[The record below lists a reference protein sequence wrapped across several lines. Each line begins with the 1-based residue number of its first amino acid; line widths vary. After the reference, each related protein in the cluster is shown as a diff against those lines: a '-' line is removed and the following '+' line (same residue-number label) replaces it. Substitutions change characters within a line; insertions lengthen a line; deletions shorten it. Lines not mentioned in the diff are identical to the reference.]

1 MMRQGW
7 VKFVLATVIAAG
19 LAGCGGTGINF
30 IDNFQR
36 VVVEPAGR
44 QFSAFASRI
53 RVDVPPGTFSR
64 SVTFLISQALGLPTL
79 ARILLESA
87 FDLRVEGAF
96 AEGRITLRLR
106 YNLRDLPSGIE
117 EASLR
122 LFRWV
127 DGVRWVDG
135 ELREVVG
142 SRVLPDSGYV
152 EGEVEDPNGTFVVA
166 AAER

>member
-127 DGVRWVDG
+127 DG

>member
-1 MMRQGW
+1 MFRQGW
-7 VKFVLATVIAAG
+7 IKGALVATIGVG
-19 LAGCGGTGINF
+19 LFGCGGTGINF

-36 VVVEPAGR
+36 VVVEPTGR
-44 QFSAFASRI
+44 KFSAFASRI
-53 RVDVPPGTFSR
+53 RIEVPPGTFSR
-64 SVTFLISQALGLPTL
+64 SVTFLISQALGLPPL
-79 ARILLESA
+79 ARILVESA
-87 FDLRVEGAF
+87 FDLRVDGAF
-96 AEGRITLRLR
+96 ADGRITLRLR

-127 DGVRWVDG
+127 GG

-152 EGEVEDPNGTFVVA
+152 EGDVEDPNATFVVA

>member
-1 MMRQGW
+1 MRQGW
-7 VKFVLATVIAAG
+7 IKLGLAIVIAGG

-53 RVDVPPGTFSR
+53 RVEVPPGTFSK

-79 ARILLESA
+79 ARILVESA
-87 FDLRVEGAF
+87 FDIRVDAAF
-96 AEGRITLRLR
+96 ASNRITLRLR

-122 LFRWV
+122 LFRWI
-127 DGVRWVDG
+127 DG

-142 SRVLPDSGYV
+142 SRVLPDNGYV

-166 AAER
+166 ASDRE